1 MFDLYP
7 DILTVVSPVGDTAD
21 ASGDYSPWR
30 PDEMEYALCRAIR
43 NASAQSVRLAG
54 GTEYRF
60 SYVVYMPAGTPP
72 LKLGTQVGVYA
83 REGNVR
89 IVRGRVADFV
99 SGPLGCKL
107 WL

>member
-7 DILTVVSPVGDTAD
+7 DILTVVSPGGDSAD
-21 ASGDYSPWR
+21 ASGDYSCGQPG
-30 PDEMEYALCRAIR
+30 EAEYALCRAVR
-43 NASAQSVRLAG
+43 NASAQSVRLTG

-60 SYVVYMPAGTPP
+60 SYVVYMPIGTAP
-72 LKLGTQVGVYA
+72 LKLGTQVGVYS

-89 IVRGRVADFV
+89 IARGRVADFV